1 MASRARRTKSDLLQ
15 ADIRNVARLD
25 RTAGGVWRPWAPVR
39 ARARAGRSRRVAP
52 SEEGRVRSSA
62 AGFTLVEILVT
73 VAILGLVTA
82 GLFGTLSTFLM
93 LGSVQRSTAN
103 IDQVVRTYS
112 ERIESASYVNCA
124 SSYPSVTLPSGYSFS
139 AGPTFAYWNGDSP
152 ATFGSTCSGDK
163 GVQRISATVREQSS
177 GKTQQLVIAKNSG

>member
-1 MASRARRTKSDLLQ
+1 MR
-15 ADIRNVARLD
+15 
-25 RTAGGVWRPWAPVR
+25 RPWAPGR
-39 ARARAGRSRRVAP
+39 ARARAGRSRLLAIAP
-52 SEEGRVRSSA
+52 RGEGRVRSSA

-112 ERIESASYVNCA
+112 ERIESASYVSCA
-124 SSYPSVTLPSGYSFS
+124 SSYSSVTLPSGYSFS
-139 AGPTFAYWNGDSP
+139 AGPTLAYWNGDSP
-152 ATFGSTCSGDK
+152 ATFGSTCSSDK

-177 GKTQQLVIAKNSG
+177 GKSQQLVIAKNSG